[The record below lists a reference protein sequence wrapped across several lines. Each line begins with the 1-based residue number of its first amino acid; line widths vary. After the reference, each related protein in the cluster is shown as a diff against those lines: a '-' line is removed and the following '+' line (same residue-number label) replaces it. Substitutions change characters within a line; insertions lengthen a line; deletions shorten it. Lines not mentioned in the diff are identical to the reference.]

1 MIKKLLIVAS
11 LFVAAYSNCQT
22 YDIDSVAMDFT
33 QDDCNGNP
41 HHLYQDLD
49 EGNVVILEFFMTNC
63 GSCIVAG
70 NKLESVK
77 ADLLASFP
85 NKVKSYAIG
94 FSNSYTSAQ
103 VLSWVNSNSFT
114 SYPMTTGA
122 AQVAYYGGMGMP
134 TVVVLGG
141 SDYKAL
147 AGPYQGLTGSDTTEI
162 GNKSREYLTLKANIE
177 EIINQGIVKIY
188 PNPADKNIS
197 VNFEYLGEKIDE
209 LTISDLAGKVVFSKA
224 NFKSEELKINTSLF
238 ENGIYNIIVIS
249 GSKNIQEKLNILH

>member
-1 MIKKLLIVAS
+1 MLKKILFASTLL
-11 LFVAAYSNCQT
+11 VAAYSNSQT
-22 YDIDSVAMDFT
+22 TAMDFT

-41 HHLYQDLD
+41 HHLFQDLED
-49 EGNVVILEFFMTNC
+49 GNVVILEFFMTNC
-63 GSCIVAG
+63 GSCVVAG

-85 NKVKSYAIG
+85 NKLKSYAFG

-103 VLSWVNSNSFT
+103 VLNWVNTNSFT

-141 SDYKAL
+141 TNHDVI
-147 AGPYQGLTGSDTTEI
+147 AGPYQGLTGTDTTEI
-162 GNKSREYLTLKANIE
+162 GNNSRTYLTTKANVE
-177 EIINQGIVKIY
+177 EIANNGMVKIY

-197 VNFEYLGEKIDE
+197 VNFEYLGKKIDE
-209 LTISDLAGKVVFSKA
+209 FTISDLTGKVVFTKSNFSSK
-224 NFKSEELKINTSLF
+224 ELTLNISSF
-238 ENGIYNIIVIS
+238 ENGIYNINVIS
-249 GSKNIQEKLNILH
+249 DSKNIQEKLNILH